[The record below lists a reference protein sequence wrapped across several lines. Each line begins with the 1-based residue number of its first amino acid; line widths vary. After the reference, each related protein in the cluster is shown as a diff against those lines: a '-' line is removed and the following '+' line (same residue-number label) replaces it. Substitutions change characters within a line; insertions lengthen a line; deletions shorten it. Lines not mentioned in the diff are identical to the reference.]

1 MPLTAKQQ
9 AFIEAYAGNATD
21 AARKAGYI
29 GNDKTLGVTGSRLLA
44 NARVAAAINSRAAP
58 ARTSRVM
65 EREELQ
71 AFWSDIVRDH
81 EESMQNRL
89 HAGDSLAKSHGM
101 FLTKVEHSGKFTL
114 EQWLIDT
121 AAKKGN
127 PT

>member
-1 MPLTAKQQ
+1 MALTAKQQ
-9 AFIEAYAGNATD
+9 AFVEAYAGNATD
-21 AARKAGYI
+21 AARKAGYT

-101 FLTKVEHSGKFTL
+101 FLTKVEHTGKFTL